1 MTSLEIL
8 IYALLWLSFGFIHSL
23 LARASIKR
31 LLQPLFGRAYRI
43 SYNLFSTLHIG
54 LIIIGGQ
61 IILGE
66 NSVKFEI
73 ADSLALLAI
82 ASQLLGIVVILFS
95 LTQYDTGLFSGLRQL
110 SAGDDLSDDE
120 EPLHITGMH
129 RYVRHPIYLG
139 AYLYF
144 LGGAVSEFGMQT
156 AIWACLYLLIG
167 TWFEERSLVTQY
179 GNAYTEYKQKVPAIF
194 PFKGRAIE

>member
-139 AYLYF
+139 DISDRY
-144 LGGAVSEFGMQT
+144 
-156 AIWACLYLLIG
+156 
-167 TWFEERSLVTQY
+167 
-179 GNAYTEYKQKVPAIF
+179 
-194 PFKGRAIE
+194 